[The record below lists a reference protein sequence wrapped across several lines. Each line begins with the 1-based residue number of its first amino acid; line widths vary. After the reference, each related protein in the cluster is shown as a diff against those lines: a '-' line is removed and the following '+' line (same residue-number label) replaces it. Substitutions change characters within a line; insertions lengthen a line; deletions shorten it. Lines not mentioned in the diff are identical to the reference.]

1 MLTYKELYVK
11 DSLSFCI
18 NKLWILE
25 NFDSKGESANK
36 TLVPNGCFNIAFING
51 QGVFAK
57 FGNNVIEL
65 KEGIFFCGQA
75 TQSVTI
81 EIMPDTKLNMVQ
93 IFPWTASM
101 LGNYDMNLCT
111 NNVIP
116 LIRINQDFEY
126 EAGKID
132 KSDEYLISNFLHD
145 QFNKFLNKNEHTL
158 LLHKSCSAIIKNN
171 GAVSIK
177 DLCTQ
182 LNCSPRHLQKL
193 FLKYIGL
200 SPKEFSIIIKL
211 RNTIDGIAYPS
222 SSIHNSLTSLALD
235 NDFYDQ
241 AHFNNI
247 FKTIVKTPPKKF
259 IPSRFILAFKKK
271 I

>member
-1 MLTYKELYVK
+1 MGREFLPDLA
-11 DSLSFCI
+11 SR
-18 NKLWILE
+18 
-25 NFDSKGESANK
+25 
-36 TLVPNGCFNIAFING
+36 
-51 QGVFAK
+51 
-57 FGNNVIEL
+57 VIEL
-65 KEGIFFCGQA
+65 KEGIYFCGQA

-81 EIMPDTKLNMVQ
+81 EILPDTKLNMVQ

-101 LGNYDMNLCT
+101 FGNYDMNLCT

-116 LIRINQDFEY
+116 FRNINQDFEY

-132 KSDEYLISNFLHD
+132 KNDEYRISSFLHD
-145 QFNKFLNKNEHTL
+145 QFNNFIIKNEHTL
-158 LLHKSCSAIIKNN
+158 LLHNSCSIIMKNN
-171 GAVSIK
+171 GVGSIK
-177 DLCTQ
+177 DLCIQ
-182 LNCSPRHLQKL
+182 LNCSSRHLQKL

-211 RNTIDGIAYPS
+211 RNAIDGIAYPS
-222 SSIHNSLTSLALD
+222 SSINNSLTSLALD

-241 AHFNNI
+241 SHFNNI